1 MQIYVSKDGQLFG
14 PYSEENYKKYLDS
27 SVFSDEHLI
36 CVDGTNWV
44 PPFEVF
50 SGQKNKLEKP
60 TPKTKNL
67 GALKKHNLGKKIKYV
82 IFVFLFISLVVSFC
96 LSLFLQFIISL
107 VR

>member
-50 SGQKNKLEKP
+50 SAQKNKL
-60 TPKTKNL
+60 
-67 GALKKHNLGKKIKYV
+67 
-82 IFVFLFISLVVSFC
+82 FLFVLRPFHVKYIGENGG
-96 LSLFLQFIISL
+96 I
-107 VR
+107 